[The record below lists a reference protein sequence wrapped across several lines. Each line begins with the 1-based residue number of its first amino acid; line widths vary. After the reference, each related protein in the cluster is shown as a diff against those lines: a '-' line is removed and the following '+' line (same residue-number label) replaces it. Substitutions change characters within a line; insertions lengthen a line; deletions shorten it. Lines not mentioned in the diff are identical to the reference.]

1 MGTGM
6 SIIIKSLIV
15 TVYLLDVI
23 LYCNSK
29 VPYNRLM

>member
-6 SIIIKSLIV
+6 SRIIKILIV
-15 TVYLLDVI
+15 TVYLLDATV
-23 LYCNSK
+23 YCNSK

>member
-6 SIIIKSLIV
+6 SIIIKILII
-15 TVYLLDVI
+15 TVYLLDAI
-23 LYCNSK
+23 GYCNSK

>member
-6 SIIIKSLIV
+6 SIIIKILII
-15 TVYLLDVI
+15 TVHLLDAIV
-23 LYCNSK
+23 YYNSK

>member
-6 SIIIKSLIV
+6 SIIIKILII
-15 TVYLLDVI
+15 TVYLLDAI

-29 VPYNRLM
+29 IPYNLLM

>member
-6 SIIIKSLIV
+6 SIIIKILII
-15 TVYLLDVI
+15 TVYLLDAIV
-23 LYCNSK
+23 YCKSK